1 MVIRTETDRGV
12 GTGAGMMGGSC
23 VHLSP
28 VTADI
33 LKRVFCPF
41 RLSRRSQ
48 RYSICLPSRPLHLI
62 LPHVLSPP
70 PCVFPSLLFYPDW
83 LTVPSHVTRSAQVP
97 LCWKLD
103 TTHPLHL
110 HPTSPTVQKKKTEKP
125 TNENTNA
132 YKHSMEIQC
141 ANSASACK
149 RETMQHKHRHR
160 Y

>member
-1 MVIRTETDRGV
+1 MRG
-12 GTGAGMMGGSC
+12 GTY

-28 VTADI
+28 VIADI
-33 LKRVFCPF
+33 LERVFCPF

-62 LPHVLSPP
+62 LPRVLSPP

-110 HPTSPTVQKKKTEKP
+110 HPTSPNVQKKKTKK
-125 TNENTNA
+125 A
-132 YKHSMEIQC
+132 HKWKHTGVQ
-141 ANSASACK
+141 ANSVQILLMHANVRPCSTSADIDTKAMCVCV
-149 RETMQHKHRHR
+149 
-160 Y
+160 